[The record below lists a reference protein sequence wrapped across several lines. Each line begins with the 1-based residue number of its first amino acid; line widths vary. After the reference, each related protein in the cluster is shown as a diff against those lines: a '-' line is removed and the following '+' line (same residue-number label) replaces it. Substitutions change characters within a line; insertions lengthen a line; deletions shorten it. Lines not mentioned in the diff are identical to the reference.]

1 MSRKPPQRA
10 PDSRAP
16 DYAEL
21 RGRAEQLLPVLRER
35 AAKCEELRRMPDET
49 LKDFHDSGL
58 FRFQQP
64 KRVGGS
70 ELDFVAVV
78 EFGAL
83 VARACA
89 SSAWNLVNLGSH
101 HLLLGM
107 FPPKAQDEVWD
118 ESVDALIASSFVFPA
133 GRAQRTQ
140 GGYVLSGR
148 WPFSSG
154 VDPSD
159 WNMLAGQVASGDDAP
174 PEQRTF
180 LLHRSQY
187 EIHDT
192 WFAGGLRG
200 TGSKDVEAKEVFVPE
215 HRTLAVADTK
225 GGPTPGSAV
234 NPGPLFQIPV
244 FGLFPYFLSGVGL
257 GIAEGLIDDFAA
269 GSAGRGKMT
278 GAKISAVQSVQL
290 RLGEAA
296 AFARASRLFQETNC
310 REAQA
315 LVARGVVPDMRAKAR
330 YRLEG
335 AYAVDWA
342 ARAVDTMFMLS
353 GASGLYESGH
363 VARAFRDA
371 HAVKQHFS
379 FNTDVAGTTYGRVAL
394 GLPSDN
400 PSL

>member
-1 MSRKPPQRA
+1 MSPKPKKA
-10 PDSRAP
+10 AESRAA
-16 DYAEL
+16 DYDEL
-21 RGRAEQLLPVLRER
+21 WGRAEQLLPALRER
-35 AAKCEELRRMPDET
+35 AAGCEELRRLPDAT
-49 LKDFHDSGL
+49 LRDFHDAGL
-58 FRFQQP
+58 FRMQQP
-64 KRVGGS
+64 RRVGGS
-70 ELDFVAVV
+70 ELEFAAVV
-78 EFGAL
+78 TFGAL

-89 SSAWNLVNLGSH
+89 SSAWNLVNLASH

-107 FPPKAQDEVWD
+107 FPPKAQDEVWNASPD
-118 ESVDALIASSFVFPA
+118 TLIASSFVFPA
-133 GRAQRTQ
+133 GRAQRVA

-159 WNMLAGQVASGDDAP
+159 WNMLAGQIAGAEGEP
-174 PEQRTF
+174 PEQRAF
-180 LLHRSQY
+180 LLHKSQY
-187 EIHDT
+187 VVHDT
-192 WFAGGLRG
+192 WYAGGLRG

-234 NPGPLFQIPV
+234 NPGPLFQMPV
-244 FGLFPYFLSGVGL
+244 FGLFPYMLSGVAL

-278 GAKISAVQSVQL
+278 GAKIASVQSVQL

-315 LVARGVVPDMRAKAR
+315 LIAAGTVPDLKTKAR

-342 ARAVDTMFMLS
+342 VRAVDTMFMLS

-400 PSL
+400 PTL

>member
-1 MSRKPPQRA
+1 MSQKPRKRA
-10 PDSRAP
+10 PEAGAP

-35 AAKCEELRRMPDET
+35 AAKCEELRRLPDET
-49 LKDFHDSGL
+49 LKDLHDSGL

-83 VARACA
+83 LARACA
-89 SSAWNLVNLGSH
+89 SSAWNMVNLGSH

-107 FPPKAQDEVWD
+107 FPPKAQDEVWGKSAD
-118 ESVDALIASSFVFPA
+118 TLIASSFVFPA
-133 GRAQRTQ
+133 GRAERVD
-140 GGYVLSGR
+140 GGYRISGR

-159 WNMLAGQVASGDDAP
+159 WDMLAGQIPGAEGEP
-174 PEQRTF
+174 PEQRAF
-180 LLHRSQY
+180 LLHKSQY
-187 EIHDT
+187 VIHDT
-192 WFAGGLRG
+192 WYAGGLRG
-200 TGSKDVEAKEVFVPE
+200 TGSKDVEAKEAFVPE

-234 NPGPLFQIPV
+234 NPGPLFQMPV
-244 FGLFPYFLSGVGL
+244 FGLFPYMLSGVAL

-269 GSAGRGKMT
+269 GSSGRGKMT
-278 GAKISAVQSVQL
+278 GAKIAAVQSVQL

-315 LVARGVVPDMRAKAR
+315 MIARGEVPDIRAKAR

-342 ARAVDTMFMLS
+342 VRAVDTMFMLS

-363 VARAFRDA
+363 VARAMRDA

-400 PSL
+400 PTL

>member
-1 MSRKPPQRA
+1 MSPKPEKA
-10 PDSRAP
+10 AESRAA
-16 DYAEL
+16 DHDEL
-21 RGRAEQLLPVLRER
+21 WGRAEQLLPVLRER
-35 AAKCEELRRMPDET
+35 AAGCEALRRLPDAT
-49 LKDFHDSGL
+49 LRDFHDAGL
-58 FRFQQP
+58 FRMQQP
-64 KRVGGS
+64 RRVGGS
-70 ELDFVAVV
+70 ELEFAAVV
-78 EFGAL
+78 TFGAL

-107 FPPKAQDEVWD
+107 FPPKAQDEVWNVSPD
-118 ESVDALIASSFVFPA
+118 TLIASSFVFPA
-133 GRAQRTQ
+133 GRAQRVA

-159 WNMLAGQVASGDDAP
+159 WNMLAGQIAGAEGEP
-174 PEQRTF
+174 PEQRAF
-180 LLHRSQY
+180 LLHKSQY
-187 EIHDT
+187 VVHDT
-192 WFAGGLRG
+192 WYAGGLRG

-234 NPGPLFQIPV
+234 NPGPLFQMPV
-244 FGLFPYFLSGVGL
+244 FGLFPYMLSGVAL

-278 GAKISAVQSVQL
+278 GAKIASVQSVQL

-315 LVARGVVPDMRAKAR
+315 LIAAGTVPDLKTKAR

-342 ARAVDTMFMLS
+342 VRAVDTMFMLS

-394 GLPSDN
+394 GLPCDN
-400 PSL
+400 PTL

>member
-1 MSRKPPQRA
+1 MSHKPKKSA
-10 PDSRAP
+10 AEARAP

-21 RGRAEQLLPVLRER
+21 HGRAEQLLPVLRER

-49 LKDFHDSGL
+49 LRDFHDAGL

-133 GRAQRTQ
+133 GRAQRVA

-159 WNMLAGQVASGDDAP
+159 WNMLAGQVASGDDSP

-187 EIHDT
+187 QIHDT

-200 TGSKDVEAKEVFVPE
+200 TGSKDVEVKEVFVPE

-234 NPGPLFQIPV
+234 NPAPLFQIPV
-244 FGLFPYFLSGVGL
+244 FALFPYFLSGVGL
-257 GIAEGLIDDFAA
+257 GIAEGLIDDFAS

-296 AFARASRLFQETNC
+296 AYARASRLFQETNC

-315 LVARGVVPDMRAKAR
+315 LVARGGVPDLRAKAR

-342 ARAVDTMFMLS
+342 VRAVDTMFMLS

-400 PSL
+400 PAL

>member
-1 MSRKPPQRA
+1 
-10 PDSRAP
+10 
-16 DYAEL
+16 
-21 RGRAEQLLPVLRER
+21 
-35 AAKCEELRRMPDET
+35 
-49 LKDFHDSGL
+49 
-58 FRFQQP
+58 
-64 KRVGGS
+64 
-70 ELDFVAVV
+70 
-78 EFGAL
+78 
-83 VARACA
+83 
-89 SSAWNLVNLGSH
+89 
-101 HLLLGM
+101 M
-107 FPPKAQDEVWD
+107 FPPQAQDEVWNA
-118 ESVDALIASSFVFPA
+118 SVDTLIASSFVFPA
-133 GRAQRTQ
+133 GRAERVA
-140 GGYVLSGR
+140 GGYRVSGR

-159 WNMLAGQVASGDDAP
+159 WNMLAGQAQSADDAP
-174 PEQRTF
+174 PEQRVF

-187 EIHDT
+187 EIHDA

-200 TGSKDVEAKEVFVPE
+200 TGSNDVEAKDVFVPE
-215 HRTLAVADTK
+215 HRTIAVADMK
-225 GGPTPGSAV
+225 GGATPGSAL
-234 NPGPLFQIPV
+234 NPGPLFRIPV
-244 FGLFPYFLSGVGL
+244 FGLFPYMLSGVAL

-278 GAKISAVQSVQL
+278 GAKIAAVQSVQL

-296 AFARASRLFQETNC
+296 ALARASRLFQESNC
-310 REAQA
+310 REALA
-315 LVARGVVPDMRAKAR
+315 LIERGIVPDLRTKVR

-342 ARAVDTMFMLS
+342 VRAVDTMFMLS

-400 PSL
+400 PTL

>member
-1 MSRKPPQRA
+1 MSAKPKKATETRA
-10 PDSRAP
+10 PDH
-16 DYAEL
+16 DEL
-21 RGRAEQLLPVLRER
+21 WGRAEQLLPVLRER
-35 AAKCEELRRMPDET
+35 AAGCEELRRMPDET
-49 LKDFHDSGL
+49 LRDFHDSGL
-58 FRFQQP
+58 FRMQQP
-64 KRVGGS
+64 RRVGGS
-70 ELDFVAVV
+70 ELEFAAVV
-78 EFGAL
+78 TFGAL

-118 ESVDALIASSFVFPA
+118 ASPDTLIASSFVFPA
-133 GRAQRTQ
+133 GRAQRVK
-140 GGYVLSGR
+140 GGYQLSGR

-159 WNMLAGQVASGDDAP
+159 WDMLAGQVAGAEGEP
-174 PEQRTF
+174 PEQRVF
-180 LLHRSQY
+180 LLHKSQY
-187 EIHDT
+187 TVHDT
-192 WFAGGLRG
+192 WYAGGLRG
-200 TGSKDVEAKEVFVPE
+200 TGSKDVEVKDQFVPE
-215 HRTLAVADTK
+215 HRTLAVADMK

-234 NPGPLFQIPV
+234 NPGPLFQMPV
-244 FGLFPYFLSGVGL
+244 FALFPYMLSGVGL
-257 GIAEGLIDDFAA
+257 GVAEGLIDDFAA

-278 GAKISAVQSVQL
+278 GAKIAAVQSVQL

-296 AFARASRLFQETNC
+296 AYARASRLFQVGNC
-310 REAQA
+310 REAEA
-315 LVARGVVPDMRAKAR
+315 MIKAGKVPDMPAKAR

-342 ARAVDTMFMLS
+342 VKAVDVLFMLS

-400 PSL
+400 PTL

>member
-1 MSRKPPQRA
+1 MSPKPKRA
-10 PDSRAP
+10 AEPRIA
-16 DYAEL
+16 DYDEL
-21 RGRAEQLLPVLRER
+21 WGRAQQLLPVLRER
-35 AAKCEELRRMPDET
+35 AAGCEELRRLPDDT
-49 LKDFHDSGL
+49 LRDLHDTGL
-58 FRFQQP
+58 FRMQQP
-64 KRVGGS
+64 RRVGGS
-70 ELDFVAVV
+70 ELEFAAVV
-78 EFGAL
+78 TFGAL
-83 VARACA
+83 LARACA

-107 FPPKAQDEVWD
+107 FPPKAQDEVWNVSAD
-118 ESVDALIASSFVFPA
+118 TLIASSFVFPA
-133 GRAQRTQ
+133 GRAERVE
-140 GGYVLSGR
+140 GGYRISGR

-159 WNMLAGQVASGDDAP
+159 WNLLAGQVAGAEGEP
-174 PEQRTF
+174 PEQRVF

-187 EIHDT
+187 TVHDT

-200 TGSKDVEAKEVFVPE
+200 TGSKDVGVKEQFVPE
-215 HRTLAVADTK
+215 HRTVAVADMK
-225 GGPTPGSAV
+225 GGPTPGSSV
-234 NPGPLFQIPV
+234 NPGPLFQMPV
-244 FGLFPYFLSGVGL
+244 FALFPYMLSGVAL
-257 GIAEGLIDDFAA
+257 GIAEGLIDQFAA

-278 GAKISAVQSVQL
+278 GAKIAAVQSVQL

-296 AFARASRLFQETNC
+296 ALARASRLFQVGNC
-310 REAQA
+310 REAEA
-315 LVARGVVPDMRAKAR
+315 MIREGRVPDMPTKAR

-342 ARAVDTMFMLS
+342 VKAVDVLFMLS

-400 PSL
+400 PTL